1 LLTSTTSTLSS
12 ATSTGTPYSQTPP
25 DQYHLNPA
33 NYIVVPIL
41 GISAALIAGIW
52 YIIWRRRMAQK
63 EKKRAREEKM
73 MERHRERDLQR
84 TRDRLREIGN
94 KGKAGNTEEVAGW
107 GVASVAG

>member
-12 ATSTGTPYSQTPP
+12 ATSTRTPYSQPPP
-25 DQYHLNPA
+25 DQYHLKPA

-52 YIIWRRRMAQK
+52 YIIWRRRRAQK

-73 MERHRERDLQR
+73 VERHRERDIQR
-84 TRDRLREIGN
+84 TRDRLREMGN
-94 KGKAGNTEEVAGW
+94 KGKAGNTEEVAG
-107 GVASVAG
+107 